1 MEFFIPVLF
10 MCVAATQQQP
20 QTCNFMQGQA
30 QYKTEKECRR
40 SIDMQ
45 KEYMSKMLRSAKQE
59 DFEIIEGT
67 CINAIIDKTA

>member
-20 QTCNFMQGQA
+20 QNCNFMQGQV
-30 QYKTEKECRR
+30 QFKTEKECRR